1 MIVREALEAA
11 TAALKA
17 AGCGTPKLDAE
28 LLIADALDVTR
39 VLAGELDDFTAA
51 LEADEKRRKLEAGA
65 LVTG

>member
-1 MIVREALEAA
+1 MTDHRV
-11 TAALKA
+11 
-17 AGCGTPKLDAE
+17 KLTKG
-28 LLIADALDVTR
+28 DVTR